1 MKRSDFFKATLAASL
16 ATTASGATA
25 GSENMSQAATVQS
38 PLARRP
44 LGRTGENLSII
55 GFGGIVVMDETPE
68 HAAEVVREAWEAGVN
83 YYDVAPTYG
92 DAELKLGPALE
103 PYRKKAFL
111 ACKTA
116 ERDAAKSMKELE
128 ASLQHLRTDW
138 VDLYQ
143 LHAITSKEDIETIFG
158 PGGAMETFIKARE
171 QGKVRFLGFSA
182 HSVEAALAAM
192 DRFDFD
198 TVLFPLNFATWFK
211 GDFGPQVV
219 EKAHSKGMGILAL
232 KAGARGKV
240 AEGEKKPFEK
250 CWYEPLTD
258 PEQIKQSFHFT
269 LSLPVTACLPP
280 GEEQLWRL
288 ALAAGRSFMPVAR
301 QERQDLKTASEAV
314 NPLFEYPAWQ
324 S

>member
-1 MKRSDFFKATLAASL
+1 MKRSDFFRATLAASL
-16 ATTASGATA
+16 ATTAAGAAT
-25 GSENMSQAATVQS
+25 GGENMSQAAAPG
-38 PLARRP
+38 PLPRRP
-44 LGRTGENLSII
+44 LGRTGDNLSVI
-55 GFGGIVVMDETPE
+55 GFGGIVVMDETQE
-68 HAAEVVREAWEAGVN
+68 HANELVREAWDAGVN

-103 PYRKKAFL
+103 PYRKQAFL
-111 ACKTA
+111 ACKTV
-116 ERDAAKSMKELE
+116 ERDAAGSFKELE
-128 ASLQHLRTDW
+128 TSLKRLRTDW

-143 LHAITSKEDIETIFG
+143 LHAITDKEDIEKIFG
-158 PGGAMETFIKARE
+158 PGGAMETFVKARE

-192 DRFDFD
+192 DRFEFD
-198 TVLFPLNFATWFK
+198 SVLFPLNFVTWFK

-240 AEGEKKPFEK
+240 AEGAKKPFEK

-258 PEQIKQSFHFT
+258 PAEITKSFHFT

-280 GEEQLWRL
+280 GEEKLWRM
-288 ALAAGRSFMPVAR
+288 ALDAGRRFMPVAR
-301 QERQDLKTASEAV
+301 QERQDLKTASDAV
-314 NPLFEYPAWQ
+314 DPLFAYPAWQ